1 MPVTDVIT
9 DEKNLTLT
17 VIADFAHPVSRVWNA
32 YTDPRQLERFWGPP
46 TRWSHSVKVAGKV
59 GGRALYHMN
68 GPAGEKSYARWDFVS
83 IEPERSFTVDDCFAD
98 ESGEP
103 APGMPVMRMRFAFEA
118 TDQGTRMTTTSDF
131 SSLEALQTVLE
142 MGVVEG
148 TRLAMG
154 QIDAVLAGLREW
166 FAGKGTRMEVLTDTM
181 VRITRVIEAPR
192 TVVWRAQTDPALI
205 PQWMLGPDGWSMT
218 TFDAPAEAGGTYR
231 FAWAPDPGVEG
242 EPFGFDG
249 EVLLLEEPFR
259 AVTTERMTGMDGPTT
274 TNDLTLTEED
284 GLTLL
289 TTVITYP
296 DVATR
301 DMILGTG
308 VVEGMEMSYARLEE
322 VLLTRP
328 VA

>member
-17 VIADFAHPVSRVWNA
+17 VIADFAHPVSRVWRA
-32 YTDPRQLERFWGPP
+32 YTDPRQLEQFWGPP
-46 TRWSHSVKVAGKV
+46 TYPATFTEWDHRV
-59 GGRALYHMN
+59 GGRALYAMT
-68 GPAGEKSYARWDFVS
+68 GPSGEKSYGRWDFLE
-83 IEPERSFTVDDCFAD
+83 IDPEHSFTVDDRFAD
-98 ESGEP
+98 ENGEP
-103 APGMPVMRMRFAFEA
+103 AAGMPAMRMRLAFEPSGE
-118 TDQGTRMTTTSDF
+118 GTRMTSTSTF
-131 SSLEALQTVLE
+131 TSLEALQTVLE

-166 FAGKGTRMEVLTDTM
+166 FAGKGTRLEVLTDTL

-192 TVVWRAQTDPALI
+192 TVVWRAQSDPQLI
-205 PQWMLGPDGWSMT
+205 TQWMLGPDGWSMT
-218 TFDAPAEAGGTYR
+218 ACDAPAEVGGTYR

-249 EVLLLEEPFR
+249 EVLLLAEPVR
-259 AVTTERMTGMDGPTT
+259 AVITERMSGTDGPTT

-284 GLTLL
+284 GLTLI
-289 TTVITYP
+289 TTLITYP
-296 DVATR
+296 DAATR

-308 VVEGMEMSYARLEE
+308 MVDGMEMSYARLEGL
-322 VLLTRP
+322 LLTRP
-328 VA
+328 VV